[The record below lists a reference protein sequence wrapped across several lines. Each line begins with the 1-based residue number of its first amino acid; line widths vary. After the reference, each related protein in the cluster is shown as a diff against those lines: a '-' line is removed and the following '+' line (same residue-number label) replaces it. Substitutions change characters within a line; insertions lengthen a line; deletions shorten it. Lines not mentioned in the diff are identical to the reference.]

1 MVDLVQEESRGG
13 HTLERH
19 VGLDAAALRAR
30 LNAVPAI
37 PQAGSFDD
45 LAIAEAAV
53 AAALAAHSEV
63 IEAWVAAFGGSRSR
77 PKLPIAHDSGRP
89 VGMVLLRN
97 SAVPIR
103 ASRVQVV
110 LCRQGGG
117 VPPWFVLT
125 AYPDL

>member
-1 MVDLVQEESRGG
+1 VVDLVQEESRGG

-19 VGLDAAALRAR
+19 VGLDAAALAAR
-30 LNAVPAI
+30 
-37 PQAGSFDD
+37 
-45 LAIAEAAV
+45 
-53 AAALAAHSEV
+53 SEV
-63 IEAWVAAFGGSRSR
+63 IEAWVAAFGGSRRR
-77 PKLPIAHDSGRP
+77 PRLPIAHDSGRP
-89 VGMVLLRN
+89 VDMVLLRN
-97 SAVPIR
+97 SVVPIR